1 MSFVSNVSKSLAAT
15 ILFGACVASANKC
28 IAQQNTNAES
38 ELTES
43 ATTAQSI
50 PATSQVERPST
61 DRTNG
66 GERARS
72 RRGTR
77 QRGSGGERSNRG
89 GGSRGSGATTL
100 DQNYI
105 STKLPAGVRY
115 VSDVAFKE
123 VDGIELK
130 LDLLLPKENHETETP
145 LAVWI
150 HGGAWM
156 RGNKARDLQRFDQLA
171 ARILE
176 RGVAFVSISYRL
188 SGQASFPAPIVD
200 CNDALAYLYEHCDQ
214 YNLDMDRM
222 FVMGT
227 SAGGHLASL
236 LGASHNANVAEF
248 ASEPSQ
254 PRGKILG
261 IVDFYGPIDLVK
273 LQEKRADDDVE
284 NDQSPEAKMLGVSPR
299 KRPDLAA
306 KASPLTYVSAD
317 SPPFLIFHG
326 DRDVRV
332 PMAQSQL
339 LSDALTENGVSS
351 KLVVVDGARHGD
363 QKFDDAVY
371 NDHVMTFLNRLLD
384 EAEPK

>member
-1 MSFVSNVSKSLAAT
+1 MSLVSKVSKSLAAT
-15 ILFGACVASANKC
+15 ILLLGCVAHHNEC
-28 IAQQNTNAES
+28 IAQQKVNAENAA
-38 ELTES
+38 TES
-43 ATTAQSI
+43 TNSTQSTPTTSRA
-50 PATSQVERPST
+50 ERRST
-61 DRTNG
+61 DRMNG
-66 GERARS
+66 DERDGS

-77 QRGSGGERSNRG
+77 QRGGGERSNRG
-89 GGSRGSGATTL
+89 GGSRDRGATTL
-100 DQNYI
+100 DQEYI

-115 VSDVAFKE
+115 VSDITFKE

-130 LDLLLPKENHETETP
+130 LDLLLPKENQETETP

-188 SGQASFPAPIVD
+188 SGQANFPAPIVD
-200 CNDALAYLYEHCDQ
+200 CNDALAYLYEHRNQ

-236 LGASHNANVAEF
+236 LGTTHNANVAEF
-248 ASEPSQ
+248 ASKPSQ
-254 PRGKILG
+254 PRGNILG

-306 KASPLTYVSAD
+306 KASPLTYVSAN
-317 SPPFLIFHG
+317 SPPFLMFHG

-339 LSDALTENGVSS
+339 LSNALTENGVSNE
-351 KLVVVDGARHGD
+351 LVVVGGARHGD
-363 QKFDDAVY
+363 QKFDDTVY
-371 NDHVMTFLNRLLD
+371 NDDVMTFLNRLLD
-384 EAEPK
+384 ETEQN